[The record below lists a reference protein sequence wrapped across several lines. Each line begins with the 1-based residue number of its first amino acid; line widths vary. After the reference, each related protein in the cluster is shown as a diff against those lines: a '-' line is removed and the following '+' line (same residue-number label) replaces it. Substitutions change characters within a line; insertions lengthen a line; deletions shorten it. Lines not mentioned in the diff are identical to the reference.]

1 MKRYISSN
9 AQVDTI
15 TVEKPV
21 ADMSEKEFLRL
32 LCKRLN
38 DLGIDTSMHTY
49 EMKASAY
56 ERYGSGNSY
65 VVKFKCPG
73 DYLAYFAMV
82 GHTDVKTL
90 DGLANTIYEQYF
102 EYFDFDEGFSNM
114 IEYCG
119 TTVKSAAIHA
129 KEYWWGDGDDYIY
142 YLVNN
147 DTQDVLYQSGDA
159 FDDEY
164 EDEDDSWDNWED

>member
-1 MKRYISSN
+1 MKITCTSG
-9 AQVDTI
+9 DTI
-15 TVEKPV
+15 TIKKPV

-38 DLGIDTSMHTY
+38 DLGIDTSMHIY
-49 EMKASAY
+49 EMKARAY
-56 ERYGSGNSY
+56 ERYERYASSKPY
-65 VVKFKCPG
+65 VIRFTCPG
-73 DYLAYFAMV
+73 DYLAYFAMA
-82 GHTDVKTL
+82 GHMDVKTL

-119 TTVKSAAIHA
+119 TTVKSAARHA

-147 DTQDVLYQSGDA
+147 DTQDVLYESGDA
-159 FDDEY
+159 WG
-164 EDEDDSWDNWED
+164 SW